1 MAVPALHLD
10 RLQSTGQRAGRIS
23 GRRNFRDSGKSEQSA
38 THSAWKSP
46 TKPVPTDRKP
56 FFNFGIVGS
65 RWFATKADDYPHE
78 FDALRLALAPNAA
91 AGAADTALEAVLA
104 LPLRHGGAA
113 LRRRQWPDELRN
125 MVCTQG
131 SPSPCYRDDGYT
143 PPDAGTGINTGYADL
158 RLRKYWHFEDLGFSP
173 DGTPIKEPFAFNAE
187 TQIAAFD
194 AALGD
199 AGLSDGAKSYDLAW
213 LLHMVGDVHQ
223 PLHAVS
229 RFTTTTPSGDSGGNA
244 VKICLP
250 GSGTCDEAH
259 AKALHSFW
267 DGAVG
272 TNSSPQSAI
281 DKAEHLQKT
290 MFATAVTDSAPGVW
304 VAESFELARNV
315 AYAAPVG
322 PGKGP
327 YRLTTQYV
335 TTAGT
340 TAEQRVTLGG
350 ARLARILNRRLN

>member
-1 MAVPALHLD
+1 MKF
-10 RLQSTGQRAGRIS
+10 SI
-23 GRRNFRDSGKSEQSA
+23 
-38 THSAWKSP
+38 
-46 TKPVPTDRKP
+46 
-56 FFNFGIVGS
+56 
-65 RWFATKADDYPHE
+65 
-78 FDALRLALAPNAA
+78 AA
-91 AGAADTALEAVLA
+91 AITALVVASAPAAAWNARGHMMVAAVAWSQMTPAARARATA
-104 LPLRHGGAA
+104 LLKLNPRYAEWTRGVANAERDEVAFVKAA
-113 LRRRQWPDELRN
+113 TWPDELRN

-131 SPSPCYRDDGYT
+131 TPSPCYRDDGYT
-143 PPDAGTGINTGYADL
+143 PPDAGAGINTGYADL

-173 DGTPIKEPFAFNAE
+173 DGTPINEPFAFNAE

-194 AALGD
+194 TALGD
-199 AGLSDGAKSYDLAW
+199 ASLSDGAKSYDLAW

-267 DGAVG
+267 DGAAG
-272 TNSSPQSAI
+272 TNSSPQSAV

-290 MFATAVTDSAPGVW
+290 MFAAAVTDSAPGAW

-335 TTAGT
+335 AIAGT